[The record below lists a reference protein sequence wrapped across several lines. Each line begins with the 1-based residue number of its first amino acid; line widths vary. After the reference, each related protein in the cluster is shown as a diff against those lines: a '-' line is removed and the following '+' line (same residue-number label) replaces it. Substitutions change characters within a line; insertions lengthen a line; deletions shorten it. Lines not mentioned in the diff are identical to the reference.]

1 MDTMS
6 FIGPFSAIHINYIQK
21 ILAKSHRTTSSTN
34 YRKHISYKANLV
46 FIQSQQ
52 KRMLIEIFG
61 HFYNPQDQVKLPKTF
76 MWLWDT
82 LYTCLCSTICS
93 IQCSMSLHSDL
104 VPYSMSL
111 HSDEFSYTIFHLN
124 RQLYIYL

>member
-34 YRKHISYKANLV
+34 YRKHISYKANLI

-52 KRMLIEIFG
+52 KRMLIQIFG
-61 HFYNPQDQVKLPKTF
+61 HFYNPQAQVKLPKTF
-76 MWLWDT
+76 MWLCDT
-82 LYTCLCSTICS
+82 LYTCL
-93 IQCSMSLHSDL
+93 
-104 VPYSMSL
+104 
-111 HSDEFSYTIFHLN
+111 
-124 RQLYIYL
+124 LYYLFPEEE